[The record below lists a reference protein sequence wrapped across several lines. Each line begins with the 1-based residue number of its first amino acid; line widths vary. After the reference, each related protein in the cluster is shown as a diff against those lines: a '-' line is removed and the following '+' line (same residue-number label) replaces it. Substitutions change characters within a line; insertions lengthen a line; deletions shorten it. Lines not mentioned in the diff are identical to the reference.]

1 MKFKTR
7 LLTQTQL
14 GKLFGATSHDVGK
27 WLVHCGLKDSG
38 TKKPTRQAHNEQCC
52 DTAPSGQSNYSWE
65 WVAEKTV
72 KRLISAGHPLATEL
86 PPGLIEPPELV
97 GPFGIENGN
106 PKVILNGVGLP
117 VLQMTVAAHAKAL
130 IRILEAADKT
140 GAIERMLKS
149 EPVIKATAG

>member
-1 MKFKTR
+1 MKFRMR
-7 LLTQTQL
+7 LFTQTQL

-27 WLVHCGLKDSG
+27 WLVSCGLKDKE
-38 TKKPTRQAHNEQCC
+38 TRMPTREAHNEMYC

-86 PPGLIEPPELV
+86 PPELVEPPELV
-97 GPFGIENGN
+97 GPFQMKTASSKI
-106 PKVILNGVGLP
+106 ILNGEGRP
-117 VLQMTVAAHAKAL
+117 VLQIAVAAHAKVL
-130 IRILEAADKT
+130 LRILEAAHKT
-140 GAIERMLKS
+140 GAIERMLRS